1 MFFEQYSH
9 EPHIA
14 VARFIRGWTP
24 VDSPR
29 RASELPRCL
38 ERGQQALAVM
48 EKHLAGSDWFT
59 GPAYVIADIALFAY
73 TDVADDGAF
82 DLSAYPLIRAVLA
95 RVRASPRFVASSH
108 PAADLAAL
116 LARPLSMLPAGL
128 LPHPQRASP

>member
-59 GPAYVIADIALFAY
+59 GPAYGIADIALFAY
-73 TDVADDGAF
+73 TDVAVYGGF
-82 DLSAYPLIRAVLA
+82 DLSAYPAIRGWLA
-95 RVRASPRFVASSH
+95 RVGAPPGLVAL
-108 PAADLAAL
+108 PEPGGAGAAVGPD
-116 LARPLSMLPAGL
+116 AG
-128 LPHPQRASP
+128 

>member
-1 MFFEQYSH
+1 MIRRPPRSTRTDPLFPSPTLFRSILCWLADGTAYFAGDAWQRPQALGWMFFEQYSH

-48 EKHLAGSDWFT
+48 GKLPAGSAWLT
-59 GPAYVIADIALFAY
+59 GPAYRI
-73 TDVADDGAF
+73 
-82 DLSAYPLIRAVLA
+82 
-95 RVRASPRFVASSH
+95 
-108 PAADLAAL
+108 ADLALVAY
-116 LARPLSMLPAGL
+116 ARCAEE
-128 LPHPQRASP
+128 RRF